1 MKKIIEDIDSLS
13 SDEEMRPI
21 VNRMKKNLSFT
32 KKRDGTT
39 FIARLLAIKG
49 DLLFYETRD
58 GSIAIN
64 NINEIASI
72 SEFRPKSRQVVV

>member
-1 MKKIIEDIDSLS
+1 
-13 SDEEMRPI
+13 MRPI
-21 VNRMKKNLSFT
+21 VDRMKKKLLFNR
-32 KKRDGTT
+32 KVDGTT
-39 FIARLLAIKG
+39 FIAKLLAVKG

-72 SEFRPKSRQVVV
+72 SEFRPKAREAV